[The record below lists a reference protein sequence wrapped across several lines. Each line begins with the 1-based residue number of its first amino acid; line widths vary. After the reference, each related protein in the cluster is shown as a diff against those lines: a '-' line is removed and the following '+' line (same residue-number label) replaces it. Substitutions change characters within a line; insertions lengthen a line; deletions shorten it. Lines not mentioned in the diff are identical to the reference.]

1 MTSSCRVGAS
11 GYTIRR
17 FARWLVVSPSPEGDG
32 GEGGGDV
39 GSTPH
44 SRYPTTAR
52 SHPLCS
58 LLCDIY
64 KCVCIHIYCWWT
76 FSARGATTQQNQSS
90 IEQKCWQDCVCKRP
104 KKRNKREKKK
114 RRNKKERKEKKQR
127 HNCEPWGIENDRKSW
142 LVPYTTFL
150 LHHVYAIHYLVDKC
164 WSVSA
169 HPLS

>member
-64 KCVCIHIYCWWT
+64 KCICIHIYCWWT

-104 KKRNKREKKK
+104 KKRNKREKKNEEIK
-114 RRNKKERKEKKQR
+114 KKGKKKNKDIIVSLGESRTTAKVGLSPIL
-127 HNCEPWGIENDRKSW
+127 HFYCIT
-142 LVPYTTFL
+142 YTLYT
-150 LHHVYAIHYLVDKC
+150 I
-164 WSVSA
+164 
-169 HPLS
+169 

>member
-11 GYTIRR
+11 GYTIRQ

-58 LLCDIY
+58 LLRFKVQPAQLEVTLRDTLGKLRSCF
-64 KCVCIHIYCWWT
+64 CLL
-76 FSARGATTQQNQSS
+76 
-90 IEQKCWQDCVCKRP
+90 
-104 KKRNKREKKK
+104 
-114 RRNKKERKEKKQR
+114 
-127 HNCEPWGIENDRKSW
+127 EPSESVGIE
-142 LVPYTTFL
+142 
-150 LHHVYAIHYLVDKC
+150 
-164 WSVSA
+164 
-169 HPLS
+169 